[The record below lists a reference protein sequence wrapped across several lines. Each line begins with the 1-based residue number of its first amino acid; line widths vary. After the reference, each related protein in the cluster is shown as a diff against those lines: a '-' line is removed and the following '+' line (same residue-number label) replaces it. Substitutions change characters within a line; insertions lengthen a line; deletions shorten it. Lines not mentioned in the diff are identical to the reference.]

1 MTRGTPY
8 TWTLT
13 RFDSVLRQALLFIA
27 LGVTLPLVHCDLV
40 YLLDQFFS
48 IFSIVGIEVQSYLCL
63 LPATDGSDSQQRLLE
78 DINALHEIENYDKV

>member
-1 MTRGTPY
+1 MT
-8 TWTLT
+8 W
-13 RFDSVLRQALLFIA
+13 
-27 LGVTLPLVHCDLV
+27 